1 MRIFKIT
8 KDIEVV
14 CVSENTRSGFR
25 HLATLFKDGVEVAK
39 AKACYQNR
47 TWERYEFE
55 SVLSHVVDR
64 ALLSDKDDKL
74 CRDFIEGD
82 QTDWSNFKAT
92 IMVAKL
98 GDLFCNNQKDKND
111 WKKRMLKA
119 GIQGL
124 DIPNDW
130 NTLGEDEKEKRLNR
144 VIKIMSEKV

>member
-8 KDIEVV
+8 KEIEVV
-14 CVSENTRSGFR
+14 CVSENTKSGFR
-25 HLATLFKDGVEVAK
+25 HLATLFKDGVEIAK

-47 TWERYEFE
+47 TWEAFEFQ

-74 CRDFIEGD
+74 CREFIKGD
-82 QTDWSNFKAT
+82 QTDWSGFKTT
-92 IMVAKL
+92 IMVAKM
-98 GDLFCNNQKDKND
+98 GELFCDNQKDKND

-124 DIPNDW
+124 HLPEDW
-130 NTLGEDEKEKRLNR
+130 DTLKEDEKEKRLNG
-144 VIKIMSEKV
+144 VIEIMSANK